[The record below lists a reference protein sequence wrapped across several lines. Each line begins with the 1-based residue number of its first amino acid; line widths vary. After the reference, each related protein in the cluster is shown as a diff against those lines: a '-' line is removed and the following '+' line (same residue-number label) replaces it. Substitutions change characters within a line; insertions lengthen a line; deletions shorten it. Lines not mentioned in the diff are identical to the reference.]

1 MTPIAILEQI
11 RLSNTMECVTD
22 YTLVLNP
29 FTGEQRNISKDEARE
44 LILSHKLQRYVIKK
58 TNENSGTEILGAV
71 WDTKYQSFKKAYGVD
86 EFAASLR
93 QTMGI
98 KDKTGNALEKAQRE
112 VREKSNLFRKQ
123 LYRAIHTMFREPY
136 NEDEEITF

>member
-86 EFAASLR
+86 EYTARLR

-136 NEDEEITF
+136 NEDEEITL

>member
-71 WDTKYQSFKKAYGVD
+71 WDTKEHSFKKAYGVD
-86 EFAASLR
+86 EFADSLR
-93 QTMGI
+93 RSMGI
-98 KDKTGNALEKAQRE
+98 KDKTGDALEKAQRE

-123 LYRAIHTMFREPY
+123 LHRAIHTMFREPY
-136 NEDEEITF
+136 NEDEEITL

>member
-1 MTPIAILEQI
+1 
-11 RLSNTMECVTD
+11 MECVTD

-93 QTMGI
+93 RTMGI

-123 LYRAIHTMFREPY
+123 LHRAIHTMFREPY
-136 NEDEEITF
+136 NEDEEITL

>member
-44 LILSHKLQRYVIKK
+44 LILSYKLQRYKIKK

-71 WDTKYQSFKKAYGVD
+71 WDTKEKSFKKVYGVG
-86 EFAASLR
+86 EYTARLKR
-93 QTMGI
+93 TIKI
-98 KDKTGNALEKAQRE
+98 KDKTGDALEEAKRE
-112 VREKSNLFRKQ
+112 VREKTS
-123 LYRAIHTMFREPY
+123 LYREKLHRAIHTMFGEPY
-136 NEDEEITF
+136 NEDKEITL

>member
-1 MTPIAILEQI
+1 MTPITILEQI
-11 RLSNTMECVTD
+11 RLSNTMKCVTD

-71 WDTKYQSFKKAYGVD
+71 WDTKEQSFKKVYGVD
-86 EFAASLR
+86 EYSARLKR
-93 QTMGI
+93 TIKI
-98 KDKTGNALEKAQRE
+98 KDKTGDALEEAKRE
-112 VREKSNLFRKQ
+112 VREKTS
-123 LYRAIHTMFREPY
+123 LYREKLHRAIHTMFREPY
-136 NEDEEITF
+136 NKDKEITL

>member
-44 LILSHKLQRYVIKK
+44 LILSHKLQRYKIKK

-71 WDTKYQSFKKAYGVD
+71 WDTKKQSFKKVYGVD
-86 EFAASLR
+86 EYTARLKR
-93 QTMGI
+93 TIKI
-98 KDKTGNALEKAQRE
+98 KDKTGDALEEAKRE
-112 VREKSNLFRKQ
+112 VREKTS
-123 LYRAIHTMFREPY
+123 LYREKLHRAIHTMFGEPY
-136 NEDEEITF
+136 NEDKEITL

>member
-29 FTGEQRNISKDEARE
+29 FTGKQRNISKDKARE
-44 LILSHKLQRYVIKK
+44 LILSHKLQRYKIKK

-71 WDTKYQSFKKAYGVD
+71 WDTKEQSFKKVYGVD
-86 EFAASLR
+86 EYTARLKR
-93 QTMGI
+93 TIKI
-98 KDKTGNALEKAQRE
+98 KDKTGDALEEAKRE
-112 VREKSNLFRKQ
+112 VREKTF
-123 LYRAIHTMFREPY
+123 LYREKLHRAIHTMFGEPY
-136 NEDEEITF
+136 NEDKEITL

>member
-93 QTMGI
+93 RSMGI
-98 KDKTGNALEKAQRE
+98 KDKTGNALEKAQRK